1 MKINNLRA
9 SHPSHSGKGLRSPK
23 AEEPIVRDFVADRAA
38 MKEAAAEF
46 RRRIAVQASPDKDLP
61 TPDEE
66 LIGAAAEGGALAVRV
81 LRRERDP
88 KLRRAKLAR
97 VKADGR
103 SIACEVC
110 GFNFGT
116 QYGAR
121 GEGYIEVHH
130 RLPLHVSGAVTTTL
144 AASHYSASF
153 VIEWSTLASGSAL
166 KTCGR
171 STAVQGPGDHEG
183 SEYRSAAQQPRP
195 AAERGHEACCVAG
208 AAKPPP

>member
-1 MKINNLRA
+1 
-9 SHPSHSGKGLRSPK
+9 
-23 AEEPIVRDFVADRAA
+23 
-38 MKEAAAEF
+38 MKETAAEF
-46 RRRIAVQASPDKDLP
+46 RRRSAVQASPDKDLP

-144 AASHYSASF
+144 HAASHYSASF

-166 KTCGR
+166 RRLAGDPPQSRGPAIIRAR
-171 STAVQGPGDHEG
+171 STGRRHSSRGPQR
-183 SEYRSAAQQPRP
+183 SEDTRP
-195 AAERGHEACCVAG
+195 AVPRGRRSRPLEGVEKLLTRCG
-208 AAKPPP
+208 L